1 MANDFQDLAA
11 AQRETTKALQT
22 LTARMRRNPPIRD
35 QEEVLRLL
43 TAGAGRPG
51 VSAKTLRTGG
61 ELSIPEESRS
71 FGVGSNSASGVEKAL
86 NRTARAV
93 RDLGS
98 GLTANTRV
106 LEKNGSAFTSLQSL
120 FSGFGGNL
128 RGQGGLGGFLKSGFG
143 LAGLGVKIAGL
154 FGKKKAPPV
163 FSTFEL
169 PPSLSLE
176 VANNR
181 DNILAGFPQIARGQR
196 GAVREIQPEATP
208 ALQPQVVVNVNAMD
222 TQSFMDRSNDIARAV
237 RDAMLHMHPVND
249 LIGEV

>member
-22 LTARMRRNPPIRD
+22 LTARLRRNPPIRD
-35 QEEVLRLL
+35 REEVLRSL

-51 VSAKTLRTGG
+51 ALAKTLRTGG
-61 ELSIPEESRS
+61 DPRVPEAPRS
-71 FGVGSNSASGVEKAL
+71 FGVGIPSASGVEQAL

-93 RDLGS
+93 QEFGS
-98 GLTANTRV
+98 GLTANTRA
-106 LEKNGSAFTSLQSL
+106 LEKSSSAFTSLKGL
-120 FSGFGGNL
+120 FSGFGGGL

-143 LAGLGVKIAGL
+143 LAGLSVKIAGL
-154 FGKKKAPPV
+154 FGKKKARPV

-176 VANNR
+176 VANT
-181 DNILAGFPQIARGQR
+181 DNILAGFPRIARGQR
-196 GAVREIQPEATP
+196 GAVREIQPEAASAP
-208 ALQPQVVVNVNAMD
+208 QPQVVVNVNAMD

-249 LIGEV
+249 LIGEL

>member
-1 MANDFQDLAA
+1 MPNDFQDLAA

-43 TAGAGRPG
+43 TASVRRPG
-51 VSAKTLRTGG
+51 ASARTLQTDG
-61 ELSIPEESRS
+61 ELRIPQESRS
-71 FGVGSNSASGVEKAL
+71 FGVGNNSASGVEQAL

-106 LEKNGSAFTSLQSL
+106 LEKNSSAFTSLQGL

-128 RGQGGLGGFLKSGFG
+128 RGPGGLGGFLKSGFG

-154 FGKKKAPPV
+154 FGKKKAPRV

-176 VANNR
+176 VANT
-181 DNILAGFPQIARGQR
+181 DNVLAGFPRIVRGQR
-196 GAVREIQPEATP
+196 GAVRQIQAEG
-208 ALQPQVVVNVNAMD
+208 ALAAQPQVVVNVNAMD
-222 TQSFMDRSNDIARAV
+222 TQLFMDRSNDIARAV

-249 LIGEV
+249 LISEV

>member
-22 LTARMRRNPPIRD
+22 LTARLRRNPPIRD
-35 QEEVLRLL
+35 REEVLRSL

-51 VSAKTLRTGG
+51 ALAKTLRTGG
-61 ELSIPEESRS
+61 DPRVPEESRS
-71 FGVGSNSASGVEKAL
+71 FGVGSNSASGVEQAL

-93 RDLGS
+93 QDLGS
-98 GLTANTRV
+98 GLTANTRA
-106 LEKNGSAFTSLQSL
+106 LEKSSSAFTSLKGL
-120 FSGFGGNL
+120 FSGFGGGL

-143 LAGLGVKIAGL
+143 LAGLGVKIVGL
-154 FGKKKAPPV
+154 FGRKKAPPV

-176 VANNR
+176 VANT
-181 DNILAGFPQIARGQR
+181 DNILPGFPRIARGQR
-196 GAVREIQPEATP
+196 GAVREIQPEAASAP
-208 ALQPQVVVNVNAMD
+208 QPQVVVNVNAMD

>member
-1 MANDFQDLAA
+1 MANDFQDLTA

-22 LTARMRRNPPIRD
+22 LTARMRRNPPIRE

-43 TAGAGRPG
+43 TASVRRPAA
-51 VSAKTLRTGG
+51 SARTVRTGG
-61 ELSIPEESRS
+61 ELGVSEESRS
-71 FGVGSNSASGVEKAL
+71 FGAGSNSASGVEQAL
-86 NRTARAV
+86 NRTARPV
-93 RDLGS
+93 QDLGS

-106 LEKNGSAFTSLQSL
+106 LEKNSSAFTSLQGL

-128 RGQGGLGGFLKSGFG
+128 RGQGALGGFLKSGFG

-154 FGKKKAPPV
+154 FGKKKVSSA
-163 FSTFEL
+163 FSAFEL

-176 VANNR
+176 VANT
-181 DNILAGFPQIARGQR
+181 DNILAGFPRIVRRQR
-196 GAVREIQPEATP
+196 GEVRQIQSEG
-208 ALQPQVVVNVNAMD
+208 ALAAQPQVVVNVNAMD

-249 LIGEV
+249 LISEV

>member
-22 LTARMRRNPPIRD
+22 LTARLRRNPPIRD
-35 QEEVLRLL
+35 REEVLRSL

-51 VSAKTLRTGG
+51 ALAKTLRTGG
-61 ELSIPEESRS
+61 DPRVPEESRS
-71 FGVGSNSASGVEKAL
+71 FGVGSNSASGVEQAL

-93 RDLGS
+93 QDLGS
-98 GLTANTRV
+98 GLTANTRA
-106 LEKNGSAFTSLQSL
+106 LEKSSSAFTSLKGL
-120 FSGFGGNL
+120 FSGFGGGL

-143 LAGLGVKIAGL
+143 LAGLGVKIVGL
-154 FGKKKAPPV
+154 FGRKKAPPV

-176 VANNR
+176 VANT
-181 DNILAGFPQIARGQR
+181 DNILAGFPRIARGQR
-196 GAVREIQPEATP
+196 GAVREIQPEAASAP
-208 ALQPQVVVNVNAMD
+208 QPQVVVNVNAMD